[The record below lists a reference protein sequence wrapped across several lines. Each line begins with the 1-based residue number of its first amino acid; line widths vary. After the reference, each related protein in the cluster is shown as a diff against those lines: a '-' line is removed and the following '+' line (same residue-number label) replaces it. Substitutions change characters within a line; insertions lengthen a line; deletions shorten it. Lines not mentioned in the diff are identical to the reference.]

1 MEGWAPIGR
10 RAALA
15 LGAAALARPALA
27 QQGFPNRP
35 IRLICPWPAG
45 GSADA
50 VFRAIGEVASRQ
62 LGQPVL
68 VENRSGASGTMGVQM
83 MASEARGDGHLIGQ
97 MPVTAF
103 RLPAMTRRPSWDPL
117 RDLSYIIHLTGYLF
131 GVVVRSDSPW
141 QDWASFIAHARAN
154 PSQVTY
160 GTPGVGSTLHI
171 TMEEIGR
178 RTGAEFTHVPFRGGP
193 DGFRALLA
201 GDITA
206 IADSTGWAPLV
217 QEGRFRLLCTWGAAR
232 AQRFPEAPTLKELGL
247 DIVSD
252 SPFGMVGPKGM
263 EPTIVRR
270 LHDVLK
276 AALEDPAVITMLAR
290 FDMVP
295 RYMDS
300 ETYASFARELNAQEV
315 AAVRRLGLSTD

>member
-1 MEGWAPIGR
+1 LDGTNPIGR
-10 RAALA
+10 RAALL
-15 LGAAALARPALA
+15 LGAAALARPAIA

-35 IRLICPWPAG
+35 VRLICPWPAG

-50 VFRAIGEVASRQ
+50 VFRTIAEVAARP
-62 LGQPVL
+62 LGQTVL

-83 MASEARGDGHLIGQ
+83 MAAETRGDGHLIGQ

-103 RLPAMTRRPSWDPL
+103 RLPAMTRRPTWDPM

-141 QDWASFIAHARAN
+141 QDWPSFMAHARAN
-154 PSQVTY
+154 PGQVTY

-178 RTGAEFTHVPFRGGP
+178 RLGIEFTHVPFRGGP
-193 DGFRALLA
+193 DGFRALLS

-217 QEGRFRLLCTWGAAR
+217 QEGRFRLLCTWGAERAR
-232 AQRFPEAPTLKELGL
+232 RFPDAPTLKELGL
-247 DIVSD
+247 DIVSE
-252 SPFGMVGPKGM
+252 SPFGMVGPKGI
-263 EPTIVRR
+263 EPATVRR

-276 AALEDPAVITMLAR
+276 TTLEDPAVVAMLAR

-300 ETYASFARELNAQEV
+300 EAYAAFARELNAQEA
-315 AAVRRLGLSTD
+315 AAVRRLNLTTD